1 MIDVLSNNW
10 QYLLFGQ
17 LPNGPLGGI
26 ALTIIL
32 ALAGIALAFPISVLT
47 ALCCISRRRL
57 VRWPATAFVY
67 VMRGTPTVILILC
80 AFFVLPLLTG
90 ERISAVTTLLSSL
103 VLYQAAYMAEIVRGG
118 ILALPAGQV
127 EAARSLGM
135 GYWKTLRLVV
145 LPQALYNMLPSLL
158 TQFIST
164 IKETSIGYVISVQ
177 ELTYVANQVNTNLL
191 VKPFEVFAVLGSMY
205 FIVCFLLTRVVRW
218 VEGAISRKREGKPTD
233 TVRDKKPNPLRRKD
247 DPVSQSE

>member
-1 MIDVLSNNW
+1 MIDVFLNNW
-10 QYLLFGQ
+10 HYLLFG
-17 LPNGPLGGI
+17 LFPNGPLGGI

-32 ALAGIALAFPISVLT
+32 ALAGIALAFPLSVLI
-47 ALCCISRRRL
+47 ALCCISPRRWA
-57 VRWPATAFVY
+57 RWPAIAFVY

-90 ERISAVTTLLSSL
+90 ERISAVTTLLGSL

-135 GYWKTLRLVV
+135 GYWKTLRFIV
-145 LPQALYNMLPSLL
+145 LPQALFNMLPSLL

-164 IKETSIGYVISVQ
+164 IKETSIGYVISAQ

-191 VKPFEVFAVLGSMY
+191 VKPFEVFALLGLMY
-205 FIVCFLLTRVVRW
+205 FMVCFLLTRAVRW
-218 VEGAISRKREGKPTD
+218 VETTVSRARQGQSV
-233 TVRDKKPNPLRRKD
+233 TVESNHH
-247 DPVSQSE
+247 DPVSQSQ

>member
-10 QYLLFGQ
+10 QYLLFG
-17 LPNGPLGGI
+17 LFPTGPLGGI

-32 ALAGIALAFPISVLT
+32 ALAGIALAFPLSVLI
-47 ALCCISRRRL
+47 ALCCISRWRL
-57 VRWPATAFVY
+57 ARWPAIAFVY

-80 AFFVLPLLTG
+80 AFFALPLLTG
-90 ERISAVTTLLSSL
+90 ERISAVTTLLGSL

-135 GYWKTLRLVV
+135 GYWKTLRLIV

-191 VKPFEVFAVLGSMY
+191 VKPFEVFAVLGLMY

-218 VEGAISRKREGKPTD
+218 VEGRINRTREGKPNTAREEKSD
-233 TVRDKKPNPLRRKD
+233 QVRRKD
-247 DPVSQSE
+247 DPVSQS